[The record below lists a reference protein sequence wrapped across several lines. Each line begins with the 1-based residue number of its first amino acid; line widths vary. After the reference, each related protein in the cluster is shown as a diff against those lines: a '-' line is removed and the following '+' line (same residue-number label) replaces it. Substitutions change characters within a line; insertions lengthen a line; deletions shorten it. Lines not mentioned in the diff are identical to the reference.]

1 MALVARALVC
11 QYIFMT
17 TTEQHEILS
26 TRTAL
31 FAPLTR
37 PDRVRKALAASPAIA
52 DLEDAVGPEDKN
64 SARGNLA
71 ELLGDVP
78 RGRLTVRINDIA
90 TEVGQADVAELAR
103 CLEATRGTAGAATGE
118 DTDHASA
125 APFAVM
131 IPKAESAGQVMKVS
145 ERLPEIPIVAL
156 IETARGVANST
167 ELATCT
173 PVVRLALGA
182 LDLAVDL
189 GCEPQGAAMSLA
201 RANVVL
207 SSRLGNLPAP
217 LDSPEPDVRNAQATE
232 SAAQRAI
239 TDGFGGMLCLHPA
252 QAEIIAKA
260 YLPSQADVE
269 WAKEVLAV
277 TDGVGT
283 VGGQMVDR
291 PVKLRAERILKDA
304 ERSVS

>member
-1 MALVARALVC
+1 
-11 QYIFMT
+11 MT
-17 TTEQHEILS
+17 STEQHEILS

-37 PDRVRKALAASPAIA
+37 PDRVHKALAASPAIA
-52 DLEDAVGPEDKN
+52 DLEDAVGPDDKD
-64 SARGNLA
+64 SARDNLA
-71 ELLGDVP
+71 DLIGDVTP
-78 RGRLTVRINDIA
+78 GRLTVRINDIA

-103 CLEATRGTAGAATGE
+103 CLEATRGSAGSKAEGELGQTTGE
-118 DTDHASA
+118 TPPAGRENGTSI

-131 IPKAESAGQVMKVS
+131 IPKAESAGQVMKVA
-145 ERLPEIPIVAL
+145 EQLPDIPIVAL
-156 IETARGVANST
+156 VETARGVANTT

-173 PVVRLALGA
+173 PVVRLTLGA

-217 LDSPEPDVRNAQATE
+217 LDSPEPDVRNAEATE
-232 SAAQRAI
+232 GAAQRAM
-239 TDGFGGMLCLHPA
+239 TDGFGGMLCLHPTQA
-252 QAEIIAKA
+252 QIIAKA
-260 YLPSQADVE
+260 YLPSEADVE

-277 TDGVGT
+277 ADDVGT

-304 ERSVS
+304 EQAAS

>member
-1 MALVARALVC
+1 
-11 QYIFMT
+11 MT
-17 TTEQHEILS
+17 SPEQHEILS

-52 DLEDAVGPEDKN
+52 DLEDAVGAGDKD
-64 SARGNLA
+64 SARSNLA
-71 ELLGDVP
+71 DLIGEITP
-78 RGRLTVRINDIA
+78 GRLTVRINDIA

-103 CLEATRGTAGAATGE
+103 YLEASSNVSGDGFDQGTEATSAA
-118 DTDHASA
+118 DQDNKPSV

-131 IPKAESAGQVMKVS
+131 IPKAESAGQVTKVA
-145 ERLPEIPIVAL
+145 EQLPGIPIVAL
-156 IETARGVANST
+156 VETARGVANT
-167 ELATCT
+167 AELATCT

-217 LDSPEPDVRNAQATE
+217 LDSPEPDVRNAEASERAARQAM
-232 SAAQRAI
+232 

-252 QAEIIAKA
+252 QAQIITEA
-260 YLPSQADVE
+260 YRPSDDDVA

-277 TDGVGT
+277 AGGVGT

-304 ERSVS
+304 EQAAS